1 MRNTYLV
8 LFIYLMIPMFS
19 LAENTYTTQ
28 QREDSLLSLL
38 KSSPTVDEQIE
49 LYKDLATMYRQ
60 TPKEIVYLNKMADV
74 ASSTLKGHASLY
86 YAWANLSRLNYNIQ
100 NRDSL
105 IYWSHKID

>member
-1 MRNTYLV
+1 MNIIQYHEKYL
-8 LFIYLMIPMFS
+8 FSIIYLFMIPMFS

-86 YAWANLSRLNYNIQ
+86 YAWANLSRQYTKQ
-100 NRDSL
+100 G
-105 IYWSHKID
+105 

>member
-74 ASSTLKGHASLY
+74 ASSTLKGHGPTYPA
-86 YAWANLSRLNYNIQ
+86 IIT
-100 NRDSL
+100 
-105 IYWSHKID
+105 IYKTGIA

>member
-1 MRNTYLV
+1 
-8 LFIYLMIPMFS
+8 MFS

-74 ASSTLKGHASLY
+74 ASSTLKGHTHGPTYPA
-86 YAWANLSRLNYNIQ
+86 IIT
-100 NRDSL
+100 
-105 IYWSHKID
+105 IYKTGIA

>member
-1 MRNTYLV
+1 
-8 LFIYLMIPMFS
+8 MFS

-38 KSSPTVDEQIE
+38 KSSPAINEQIE

-74 ASSTLKGHASLY
+74 ASSTLKGHELEKDFLMK
-86 YAWANLSRLNYNIQ
+86 W
-100 NRDSL
+100 
-105 IYWSHKID
+105 IDVIDYQ

>member
-1 MRNTYLV
+1 
-8 LFIYLMIPMFS
+8 MFS

-60 TPKEIVYLNKMADV
+60 TPKEIVYLNKMAETFV
-74 ASSTLKGHASLY
+74 IHIVFHLSEHGFRFLAGSCQCGE
-86 YAWANLSRLNYNIQ
+86 AWRFLLV
-100 NRDSL
+100 DG
-105 IYWSHKID
+105 

>member
-1 MRNTYLV
+1 
-8 LFIYLMIPMFS
+8 MFS

-86 YAWANLSRLNYNIQ
+86 THGPTYPAIIQ
-100 NRDSL
+100 
-105 IYWSHKID
+105 YTKQG

>member
-1 MRNTYLV
+1 
-8 LFIYLMIPMFS
+8 MFS

-74 ASSTLKGHASLY
+74 ASSTLKGGAGILY
-86 YAWANLSRLNYNIQ
+86 VSSRSMLLD
-100 NRDSL
+100 RRGRGPDTFV
-105 IYWSHKID
+105 